1 VAAVI
6 KEALGVESELEEGA
20 RGEFSVWVGK
30 ALVSEKGPDAFPS
43 EEDAL
48 AAVKQALGR
57 H

>member
-1 VAAVI
+1 MAAAI
-6 KEALGVESELEEGA
+6 KEALGVETELEEGA
-20 RGEFSVWVGK
+20 RGEFSIWVGAK
-30 ALVSEKGPDAFPS
+30 RVSQKGADGFPS